1 MPISEVE
8 ARRLFEKLA
17 TQLREAGA
25 STLVDQVIDEI
36 AQGKQIVYKTVGR
49 RRAARDLQR
58 AEADEIYVERGRKR
72 EYAETLD
79 YSAHER
85 LDLLLEA
92 LERAI
97 LDARDIESDLLKHYP
112 KVRFVPEQQEENAR
126 SFELSGIAKHDRE
139 AERLRTLI
147 TDLRTQTKG

>member
-1 MPISEVE
+1 MPISDVE
-8 ARRLFEKLA
+8 ARRLFDKLA
-17 TQLREAGA
+17 AQLREAGA

-36 AQGKQIVYKTVGR
+36 AQGRQIVYKTVAR
-49 RRAARDLQR
+49 RSAARQLQR
-58 AEADEIYVERGRKR
+58 PEADESYAERGRRR

-97 LDARDIESDLLKHYP
+97 LDARQIETDLLKHYP
-112 KVRFVPEQQEENAR
+112 NVRFVPEQQEESAR
-126 SFELSGIAKHDRE
+126 SFELNGLARHEGE

-147 TDLRTQTKG
+147 ADLRMQTKG

>member
-1 MPISEVE
+1 MPISEGE

-17 TQLREAGA
+17 TQLRETGA

-49 RRAARDLQR
+49 RRAGRQIQR
-58 AEADEIYVERGRKR
+58 AETDEMYFERGRGR

-92 LERAI
+92 IERAV
-97 LDARDIESDLLKHYP
+97 LDAQQIESDLLGHY
-112 KVRFVPEQQEENAR
+112 REFVLFQ
-126 SFELSGIAKHDRE
+126 SSKK
-139 AERLRTLI
+139 RTYAALK
-147 TDLRTQTKG
+147 LAA

>member
-8 ARRLFEKLA
+8 TRRLFEKLA

-36 AQGKQIVYKTVGR
+36 AQGKQIVYKTVAHRKGSR
-49 RRAARDLQR
+49 QLQLPETD
-58 AEADEIYVERGRKR
+58 EAYVERGRGR

-97 LDARDIESDLLKHYP
+97 LGAQQIESDLPKHYSR
-112 KVRFVPEQQEENAR
+112 VR
-126 SFELSGIAKHDRE
+126 S
-139 AERLRTLI
+139 
-147 TDLRTQTKG
+147 

>member
-25 STLVDQVIDEI
+25 SILVDQVIDEI
-36 AQGKQIVYKTVGR
+36 AQGKQIVFKTVAR
-49 RRAARDLQR
+49 RSAARQVQR
-58 AEADEIYVERGRKR
+58 PETDEAFAERGRGR

-79 YSAHER
+79 YSPHER

-92 LERAI
+92 LEHAI
-97 LDARDIESDLLKHYP
+97 LHTRQIESELLKHYST
-112 KVRFVPEQQEENAR
+112 VRFAPEQQEENAR
-126 SFELSGIAKHDRE
+126 SFEVGSMAKHE
-139 AERLRTLI
+139 QQATQLQSMI
-147 TDLRTQTKG
+147 SDLRTQTKG

>member
-1 MPISEVE
+1 MAISEVE

-36 AQGKQIVYKTVGR
+36 AQGKQVVYKTVAR
-49 RRAARDLQR
+49 RRAARQLQR
-58 AEADEIYVERGRKR
+58 AEADEIYVERGKGR

-97 LDARDIESDLLKHYP
+97 LDAQQIESDLLKRYS
-112 KVRFVPEQQEENAR
+112 KVRFVPEQQVENAR
-126 SFELSGIAKHDRE
+126 SFELSGFAKHERE
-139 AERLRTLI
+139 VERLRALI
-147 TDLRTQTKG
+147 ADLRTQTTG

>member
-8 ARRLFEKLA
+8 TRRLFERLA

-36 AQGKQIVYKTVGR
+36 AQGKQVVYKTVAR
-49 RRAARDLQR
+49 RRAARQLQR
-58 AEADEIYVERGRKR
+58 AEADEIYVERGKGR

-97 LDARDIESDLLKHYP
+97 LDAQQIESDLLKRYS
-112 KVRFVPEQQEENAR
+112 KVRFVPEQQVENAR
-126 SFELSGIAKHDRE
+126 SFELSGFAKHERE
-139 AERLRTLI
+139 VERLRALI
-147 TDLRTQTKG
+147 ADLRTQTTG